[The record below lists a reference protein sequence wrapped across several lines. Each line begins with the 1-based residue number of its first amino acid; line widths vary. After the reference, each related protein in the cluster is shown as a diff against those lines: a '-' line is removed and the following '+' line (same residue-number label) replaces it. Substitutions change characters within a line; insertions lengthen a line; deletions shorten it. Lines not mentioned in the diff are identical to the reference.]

1 MTRVGESERR
11 QGLAPCHLSP
21 QKHRAA
27 ESPSSPLSNCQTVKL
42 AHCQT
47 IKLSSLKTVQELS

>member
-1 MTRVGESERR
+1 MIRVGERERW
-11 QGLAPCHLSP
+11 QGANLASLSP
-21 QKHRAA
+21 
-27 ESPSSPLSNCQTVKL
+27 SNTGRQSLPHPHCQTVKL